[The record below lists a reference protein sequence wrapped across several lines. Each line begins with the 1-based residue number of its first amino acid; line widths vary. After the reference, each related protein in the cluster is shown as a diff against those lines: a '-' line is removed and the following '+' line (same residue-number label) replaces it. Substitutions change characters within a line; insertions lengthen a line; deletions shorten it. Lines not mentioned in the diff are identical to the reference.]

1 MKKEG
6 LPRRERE
13 KLRQRHDML
22 TTALA
27 LFSEKGYHNVS
38 MLEIAQKAEFAIG
51 TLYKFFQNKEDL
63 YKSIVLEHSEIFTAV
78 LLSAMEA
85 PGDGVARLR
94 GFIRAKAEIC
104 HNNSAFVR
112 LFLVEHTGPGYN
124 VKTGLDEENMRLGY
138 NIILEKLAS
147 IFERGIKSGE
157 FRNIA
162 DPFHLAMALDSTIN
176 ALLLLSVQEPERH
189 PYPDN
194 PDAILDIFLKG
205 LIYP

>member
-1 MKKEG
+1 MTKQG
-6 LPRRERE
+6 LSRRERE

-22 TTALA
+22 TAALA

-63 YKSIVLEHSEIFTAV
+63 YKSIVLEHSEIFTEV
-78 LLSAMEA
+78 LLSVMEA

-104 HNNSAFVR
+104 NNNMAFVR

-124 VKTGLDEENMRLGY
+124 VKTGLDEEGMRLGY

-162 DPFHLAMALDSTIN
+162 DPFHLALALDSTIN

-205 LIYP
+205 LIDP